1 MDTPPAE
8 TSRAARRRQR
18 GFTLTEVLIATLLV
32 GAAVA
37 GAQAFFMAARAKAAM
52 TEGLADPDDRASEAL
67 CTLYRRWSEGG
78 AGLHLTGNVMVDRRF
93 LERPGN
99 VVIDD
104 NGGACYSFATPDVP
118 DNCTE
123 EFGGDN
129 DLDGYMVTYTPDNPV
144 DFYTALVRAWEAY
157 RHQDSWRELQLR
169 GMRQDYSWDRSALDY
184 DRMYREVCGIKEPG
198 PDAAEV
204 ERFSQGQDADPSRWR
219 DGDPESKAVAAVETD
234 GRNARNPLTRLLGR
248 QRSER

>member
-1 MDTPPAE
+1 M
-8 TSRAARRRQR
+8 
-18 GFTLTEVLIATLLV
+18 
-32 GAAVA
+32 
-37 GAQAFFMAARAKAAM
+37 
-52 TEGLADPDDRASEAL
+52 
-67 CTLYRRWSEGG
+67 
-78 AGLHLTGNVMVDRRF
+78 
-93 LERPGN
+93 
-99 VVIDD
+99 
-104 NGGACYSFATPDVP
+104 
-118 DNCTE
+118 
-123 EFGGDN
+123 
-129 DLDGYMVTYTPDNPV
+129 
-144 DFYTALVRAWEAY
+144 VRAWEAY